1 VSNEQKMEGCHP
13 TLIRKALAVLWRMDA
28 LGHPMKVTDG
38 YRSPA
43 EQFALYQ
50 KGRTKP
56 GPKVTTLDGYRNR
69 SKHNYTPGRAV
80 DCAFKKGVNGVTWDG
95 PWNLYGQSVQ
105 WKGLIWGGAWK
116 RFVDRPHMEMPDGM
130 K

>member
-1 VSNEQKMEGCHP
+1 MTDEKKMEGCHP
-13 TLIRKALAVLWRMDA
+13 TLIRKMLAVLWRMDA

-43 EQFALYQ
+43 EQYQLYL
-50 KGRTKP
+50 KRP
-56 GPKVTTLDGYRNR
+56 RVTTLDGYRRR

-80 DCAFKKGVNGVTWDG
+80 DCAFKKGLNGVTWDG
-95 PWNLYGQSVQ
+95 PWSLYGQSVQ

-116 RFVDRPHMEMPDGM
+116 SFVDKPHAEMPDGM